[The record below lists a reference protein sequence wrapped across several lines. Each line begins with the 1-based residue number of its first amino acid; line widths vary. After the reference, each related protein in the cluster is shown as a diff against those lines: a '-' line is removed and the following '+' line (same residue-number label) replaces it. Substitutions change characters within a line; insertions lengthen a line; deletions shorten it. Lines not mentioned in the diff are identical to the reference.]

1 MPKGQRRMLALGVFV
16 LLSLPLAGCGGGNE
30 LILGAT
36 TSLQD
41 TGLLDE
47 LVSAF

>member
-1 MPKGQRRMLALGVFV
+1 MAIVRIALAV
-16 LLSLPLAGCGGGNE
+16 LCSAAVAADGARLKLAT
-30 LILGAT
+30 T

-47 LVSAF
+47 LMQKR